1 MAKVTLKGS
10 ERTAVPGA
18 QVVAPSD
25 PKERL
30 EVSVIVRRSARTAL
44 QMRVDK
50 LTAGNRSV
58 GFMSRE
64 EFSKEHSVDP
74 YDLGVV
80 RKFAAKHGLVVAKE
94 NAASRTV
101 VLSGTVE
108 QFSAAFSVQLQQ
120 CVASGRTYRGRT
132 GAIQLPEELDGVVEA
147 VMGLDNRPQATPHFR
162 VRQTADGNMTADAS
176 KKLAAATAPVSYTPT
191 QVASLYGFPS
201 GTGEGQCV
209 AIIELG
215 GGYRPADLNTYFA
228 GLNIGSPKVSAVSV
242 DHGTNAPTGD
252 VTGPDGEVMLDIE
265 MIGSIVPAANIV
277 VYFGPNTDAGF
288 HDAVTAA
295 IHDTANKP
303 SVISISWG
311 GSESTWTAQ
320 AMTAMDDAFQAAA
333 AMGITVCVASGDSGS
348 TDGVSDG
355 LDHVDFPASSPYALA
370 CGGTSLRANQTA
382 ITSEVVWNDGAN
394 GGASGGG
401 ISSFFPTPGWQKGKK
416 VTHRDGS
423 SVALT
428 RRGVPDVAG
437 DADPQTGYN
446 VRIDGTDIVIGGT
459 SAVAPLWAGLVARI
473 NQAARTPAGYL
484 NPMLYSKPQA
494 LRDIIS
500 GSNGDFEAAKGW
512 DACTGLGTPN
522 GALLPGAI

>member
-10 ERTAVPGA
+10 ERTAIQGA
-18 QVVAPSD
+18 QVVAPAD

-30 EVSVIVRRSARTAL
+30 EVSMIVRRSARTAL
-44 QMRVDK
+44 QTRVAK
-50 LTAGNRSV
+50 LAAGNRSV

-64 EFSKEHSVDP
+64 EFAKEHAADP
-74 YDLGVV
+74 ADLAKV
-80 RKFAAKHGLVVAKE
+80 RKFASAHGLIVAQE
-94 NAASRTV
+94 HAARRTV

-108 QFSAAFSVQLQQ
+108 QFNAAFSVQLQKIT
-120 CVASGRTYRGRT
+120 ASGRTYRGRT
-132 GAIQLPEELDGVVEA
+132 GALQLPQELDGIVEA
-147 VMGLDNRPQATPHFR
+147 VMGLDNRPQADPHFR
-162 VRQTADGNMTADAS
+162 VRPAGSDDKKQADKAN
-176 KKLAAATAPVSYTPT
+176 PVSFTPL

-215 GGYRPADLNTYFA
+215 GGYRAADLNAYFA
-228 GLNIGSPKVSAVSV
+228 ALNVGSPKVSAVSV
-242 DHGTNAPTGD
+242 DHGNNSPTGD
-252 VTGPDGEVMLDIE
+252 VNGPDGEVMLDIE
-265 MIGSIVPAANIV
+265 VVGSIVPAANIA
-277 VYFGPNTDAGF
+277 VYFAPNTDAGF
-288 HDAVTAA
+288 HDAVTTA
-295 IHDTANKP
+295 IHDTKNKP

-311 GSESTWTAQ
+311 GSESAWTAQ

-333 AMGITVCVASGDSGS
+333 AMGITVCVASGDNGS

-355 LDHVDFPASSPYALA
+355 NDHVDFPASSPYALG

-382 ITSEVVWNDGAN
+382 ITSEVVWNGAN

-401 ISSFFPTPGWQKGKK
+401 ISSFFPTPGWQMGKTA
-416 VTHRDGS
+416 THRGG
-423 SVALT
+423 VAFALT
-428 RRGVPDVAG
+428 KRGVPDVAG
-437 DADPQTGYN
+437 DADPDTGYN
-446 VRIDGTDIVIGGT
+446 VRIDGTDTVIGGT
-459 SAVAPLWAGLVARI
+459 SAVAPLWAGLIARI
-473 NQAARTPAGYL
+473 NQSSGTPAGYL

-522 GALLPGAI
+522 GATLPGAI